1 MSTAPS
7 QTELPK
13 MKLEPSADSS
23 VTEAKF
29 EIVPAELHLAPEQKQ
44 SLEASFAGFFKEAH
58 SLRDQTATITNP
70 KMARTARLAVRTLRN
85 AAEKKRKELKED
97 GLRMGK
103 AIDGANN
110 ILLAI
115 IVPIEKRLEDIEREE
130 ERKEGQRI
138 ATLAQARRD
147 QLVPL
152 GVAEAIVASAGL
164 GMMSEEAFQTL
175 LADSK
180 ALHEARI
187 ERERKA
193 EEDRLAKEVA
203 EAKER
208 ERIRLENERL
218 LKEAVER
225 EEAARVEREKAA
237 AEKAALEAKIAQERK
252 EAEAKAG
259 AEAERVRKEK
269 EEAARAAADLLKKAQ
284 AAAEAQRRE
293 AEEKALRQQAEAQRL
308 RAEAEAQARSERE
321 ALEKKAADEREA
333 REKLERETA
342 QAEAAR
348 IAEVARKLEAAE
360 KALLAPD
367 KDKLISVALAVRGIL
382 LPTVKAKKAVAALE
396 QFRTKIGN
404 LADWI
409 EEKAQEL

>member
-1 MSTAPS
+1 MLDAAAANPAPAP
-7 QTELPK
+7 EL
-13 MKLEPSADSS
+13 S
-23 VTEAKF
+23 F

-44 SLEASFAGFFKEAH
+44 TLEASFAEFFTKAH
-58 SLRDQTATITNP
+58 SLKEQTSSITNP
-70 KMARTARLAVRTLRN
+70 KMARTARLEIKNLRV

-97 GLRMGK
+97 SLRMGK

-115 IVPIEKRLEDIEREE
+115 IVPLEKRLEDIEREE
-130 ERKEGQRI
+130 ERREGARI
-138 ATLAQARRD
+138 AALAQSRRD

-175 LADSK
+175 LDDSK
-180 ALHEARI
+180 ALHEARV

-193 EEDRLAKEVA
+193 EEERLAKEVA

-218 LKEAVER
+218 LKEAAER
-225 EEAARVEREKAA
+225 EEAARVEREKAE
-237 AEKAALEAKIAQERK
+237 AERKALEAKLAQERK
-252 EAEAKAG
+252 EAEAKAA
-259 AEAERVRKEK
+259 AEAERVRREK
-269 EEAARAAADLLKKAQ
+269 EEAARAAAELLKKAQ

-293 AEEKALRQQAEAQRL
+293 AEEKAQREKAAMEAKL
-308 RAEAEAQARSERE
+308 KAERE
-321 ALEKKAADEREA
+321 AAEKKAAEERAA
-333 REKLERETA
+333 REKLE
-342 QAEAAR
+342 AEARAKQEKE
-348 IAEVARKLEAAE
+348 AEQKRLAEEAAE
-360 KALLAPD
+360 KAALAPD
-367 KDKLISVALAVRGIL
+367 KDKLIAIAASIRS
-382 LPTVKAKKAVAALE
+382 LPLPQVKAKKAVAALE
-396 QFRTKIGN
+396 QFKTKIGN